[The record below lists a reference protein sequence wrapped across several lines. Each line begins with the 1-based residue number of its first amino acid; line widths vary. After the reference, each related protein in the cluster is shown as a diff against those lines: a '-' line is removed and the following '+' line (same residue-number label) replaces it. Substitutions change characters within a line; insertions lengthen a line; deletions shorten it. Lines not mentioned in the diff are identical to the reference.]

1 VTTYFYC
8 RIQPEGLF
16 YDAERELLAIAKFF
30 LVDRTYL
37 MYLQVVPTEQCTVLC
52 LVWLF
57 FTLCLMVYSD
67 GWRPPYLP
75 VCRRSSFNWTEWTPE
90 QGHALSMLTAGK
102 ISLSVAV
109 GFVDFLLSSSIA
121 WCSLEVRRSVQ
132 QQTALFTAVRPP
144 ARAPGNPK
152 ESHNKITFGENI
164 LYSYTQIAGCLWRNQ
179 MASSWI
185 SLTNL
190 KHMRYD

>member
-1 VTTYFYC
+1 MYGTMPSLIVFY
-8 RIQPEGLF
+8 IMSYGLF
-16 YDAERELLAIAKFF
+16 WRLTTALLTCVSPF
-30 LVDRTYL
+30 LIQLNRMNSRTRPRFEYVDR
-37 MYLQVVPTEQCTVLC
+37 
-52 LVWLF
+52 
-57 FTLCLMVYSD
+57 
-67 GWRPPYLP
+67 
-75 VCRRSSFNWTEWTPE
+75 
-90 QGHALSMLTAGK
+90 GK
-102 ISLSVAV
+102 NIVAV